1 MNRTHEGSAHSF
13 MRYTADTIQS
23 QIWNRILSLDSESI
37 VILDVGSKISSVR
50 SLLMMVTEPLPFE
63 QIWPKLPL
71 PPAPIMVGGV

>member
-1 MNRTHEGSAHSF
+1 